1 MNAKESWMIERI
13 NKIGLNLREG
23 KITPVE
29 AIKELEKNGFNNS
42 YAKRLVNS
50 TTTIREARNGRKTNS
65 AFRI

>member
-29 AIKELEKNGFNNS
+29 AIKELEKNGYNNS
-42 YAKRLVNS
+42 DAKRLVNI
-50 TTTIREARNGRKTNS
+50 TTTVKDAKNG
-65 AFRI
+65 